1 MFKTEI
7 EKATFK
13 RELIKLF
20 LEIREE
26 IRVKHLRKKTGWRKH
41 RRHDEKVKESFA

>member
-7 EKATFK
+7 EKATWK
-13 RELIKLF
+13 RDLTKLF

-26 IRVKHLRKKTGWRKH
+26 VRIKFLRKKTGWRRH
-41 RRHDEKVKESFA
+41 RRVNLRKEI

>member
-13 RELIKLF
+13 RDLNKLF
-20 LEIREE
+20 LEIKEE
-26 IRVKHLRKKTGWRKH
+26 VRIKFLRKKTGWRKH
-41 RRHDEKVKESFA
+41 RRCNLRKEI